1 MHARRP
7 AAGGVQSFLSSLRSS
22 PDHKVGQSIVCSWVV
37 DHPLGRSS
45 DGQWSSSWA
54 SGEVGFK
61 AMGAVCVIMGGILA
75 LLRMPRFSLRS
86 GWPGVVLYRVGVA
99 VPEWKIVPR
108 EVEPPKRGV
117 QLIVE
122 PAL

>member
-1 MHARRP
+1 MHGGSGWWCPVISVFAEEQSRP
-7 AAGGVQSFLSSLRSS
+7 QGWAVDCMQLGCRSPAG
-22 PDHKVGQSIVCSWVV
+22 SI
-37 DHPLGRSS
+37 S

-54 SGEVGFK
+54 SSGVGFK
-61 AMGAVCVIMGGILA
+61 AMGAVCVILGVILA
-75 LLRMPRFSLRS
+75 LLRVPRFSPRS